1 VSLKIVLL
9 TCAVEV
15 LYILTVCCS
24 ETQYLIMLGSEI
36 HNQRPTMPK
45 LNLKQPIKEKFTK
58 VADKLKQSS
67 NNTKQRLKQIKLNFK
82 TSSGNKSAPKKNTKS
97 SHRLKTNFK
106 FNLNFK
112 KKEPKPELEPTPMAK
127 TLQKG
132 IKIVDKYPLYEPFA
146 QVVISQDP
154 KTGEHKYVL
163 DELQLDPME
172 RGIYNHILEILLA
185 EIQSP
190 KEEISDP
197 RKFFAQEAKKIVDK
211 YRISLGWLPDVS
223 WYKILYHAERDL
235 VGFGKIDPLM
245 RDPNIED
252 ISCDGVNKPV
262 YIWHR
267 VFESIETNLQFGSDE
282 ELDNL
287 VVKLV
292 HMAGKHVSSAFPI
305 VDASLPGKHR
315 LAVAYRR
322 EITPFGTA
330 FTIRKFREDPY
341 SIIDLI
347 NIGTFTEEMAAYL
360 WICLENRASVMVLGG
375 TAAGKTTA
383 LNALGCLI
391 KPGSKIMTIEETA
404 ELNLSHEN
412 WVSLIARQSYGLGGS
427 SIGEVALFDLVKTC
441 MRHRPDLMIVGEV
454 RGQEAYVLFQA
465 LATGHGGMC
474 TMHAENVQSAI
485 RRLTQKPMDISPAY
499 IPLMNIVMSVQRV
512 HLVKN
517 GEKKAY
523 RRILSVNEIVDSEKF
538 VESFKWDPIKD
549 QQAVDLESSFLLTNF
564 SERLGITREQL
575 LEEMKRRTEVLRW
588 MRKSRIRSY
597 KDVALIIAEY
607 YARPKEFY
615 QKILQ
620 GEEVKPVAVSR

>member
-1 VSLKIVLL
+1 MTTIVRVKQFFKSSSANLKIRMKSIKLRQTESKTKKQKPKFSSEKRKL
-9 TCAVEV
+9 TLPKINFAVKKKVKEEPIQSSSIS
-15 LYILTVCCS
+15 L
-24 ETQYLIMLGSEI
+24 
-36 HNQRPTMPK
+36 PK
-45 LNLKQPIKEKFTK
+45 TTK
-58 VADKLKQSS
+58 V
-67 NNTKQRLKQIKLNFK
+67 
-82 TSSGNKSAPKKNTKS
+82 
-97 SHRLKTNFK
+97 
-106 FNLNFK
+106 
-112 KKEPKPELEPTPMAK
+112 
-127 TLQKG
+127 
-132 IKIVDKYPLYEPFA
+132 VDKYSLYEPFA
-146 QVVISQDP
+146 QVVIVQDA

-163 DELQLDPME
+163 DELLLDSFE
-172 RGIYNHILEILLA
+172 RGIYKRVLEMLLA
-185 EIQSP
+185 EIASP
-190 KEEISDP
+190 KEEIADA
-197 RKFFAQEAKKIVDK
+197 RKFFAEEAKKIVDK
-211 YRISLGWLPDVS
+211 YRITLGWLPDVS

-262 YIWHR
+262 YVWHR
-267 VFESIETNLQFGSDE
+267 TFESIETNVKFDSDE
-282 ELDNL
+282 DLDNL

-427 SIGEVALFDLVKTC
+427 TVGEVALFDLVKTC

-474 TMHAENVQSAI
+474 TMHAENVQSAV

-512 HLVKN
+512 HLIKN
-517 GEKKAY
+517 GEKRAY
-523 RRILSVNEIVDSEKF
+523 RRVLSVNEIVDSEKF
-538 VESFKWDPIKD
+538 LNPFKWDPIKD
-549 QQAVDLESSFLLTNF
+549 EQAIDLSSSFLLTNF
-564 SERLGITREQL
+564 SERLGITRDQL
-575 LEEMKRRTEVLRW
+575 VEEMNRRSNVLKW
-588 MRKSRIRSY
+588 MRTKKIRSY
-597 KDVALIIAEY
+597 KEVASIIAEY

-615 QKILQ
+615 KKILDS
-620 GEEVKPVAVSR
+620 EEVKPIAASR

>member
-1 VSLKIVLL
+1 MSKATQKPSL
-9 TCAVEV
+9 
-15 LYILTVCCS
+15 S
-24 ETQYLIMLGSEI
+24 GLI
-36 HNQRPTMPK
+36 
-45 LNLKQPIKEKFTK
+45 NLKKIK
-58 VADKLKQSS
+58 
-67 NNTKQRLKQIKLNFK
+67 I
-82 TSSGNKSAPKKNTKS
+82 
-97 SHRLKTNFK
+97 
-106 FNLNFK
+106 NLNFK
-112 KKEPKPELEPTPMAK
+112 KPKQQPIPPPAPKPTQRGLKVIE
-127 TLQKG
+127 
-132 IKIVDKYPLYEPFA
+132 KYPLYEPFSH
-146 QVVISQDP
+146 VVIVQNP
-154 KTGEHKYVL
+154 KTGEFKYIL
-163 DELQLDPME
+163 DELQLDPLE
-172 RGIYNHILEILLA
+172 KDVYHNILEILLA

-190 KEEISDP
+190 KEEIVDP
-197 RKFFAQEAKKIVDK
+197 RKFFADEAKKIVDK

-235 VGFGKIDPLM
+235 VGFGKIDSLM

-252 ISCDGVNKPV
+252 ISCDGVNKSV

-267 VFESIETNLQFGSDE
+267 KYESIETTLQFENDE
-282 ELDNL
+282 VLDNL

-341 SIIDLI
+341 SIVDLI

-427 SIGEVALFDLVKTC
+427 NVGEVALFDLVKTC

-474 TMHAENVQSAI
+474 TMHAENVESAVK
-485 RRLTQKPMDISPAY
+485 RLTQKPMDISPAY

-523 RRILSVNEIVDSEKF
+523 RRVLAINEVADYENYLHP
-538 VESFKWDPIKD
+538 FKWDPIKD
-549 QQAVDLESSFLLTNF
+549 EQIISLENSVQIKTI
-564 SERLGITREQL
+564 SERLGITKQDL
-575 LEEMKRRTEVLRW
+575 LAEMNRRRDVLHW
-588 MRKSRIRSY
+588 MRDHNIRSY
-597 KDVALIIAEY
+597 KEVATIIAEY
-607 YARPKEFY
+607 YARPKQFY
-615 QKILQ
+615 EKIIS
-620 GEEVKPVAVSR
+620 GEEVIPTVVSNNA

>member
-1 VSLKIVLL
+1 
-9 TCAVEV
+9 
-15 LYILTVCCS
+15 
-24 ETQYLIMLGSEI
+24 
-36 HNQRPTMPK
+36 MPK
-45 LNLKQPIKEKFTK
+45 LNLSQKIKTK
-58 VADKLKQSS
+58 LAAAKTKIHQSNTALKARINKINQNIKTSTA
-67 NNTKQRLKQIKLNFK
+67 NTKAKIKNIKPPKLPKINFK
-82 TSSGNKSAPKKNTKS
+82 I
-97 SHRLKTNFK
+97 
-106 FNLNFK
+106 NLNLK
-112 KKEPKPELEPTPMAK
+112 KKEPEAEPTPIAK

-146 QVVISQDP
+146 QVVIVQDP
-154 KTGEHKYVL
+154 KTGENKYIL

-172 RGIYNHILEILLA
+172 RAIYQRILEILLA
-185 EIQSP
+185 EIESP
-190 KEEISDP
+190 KEEVTDP
-197 RKFFAQEAKKIVDK
+197 RKFFAEEAKKIVDK

-252 ISCDGVNKPV
+252 ISCDGVQKPV
-262 YIWHR
+262 YVWHR
-267 VFESIETNLQFGSDE
+267 NFESIETNLQFESDE
-282 ELDNL
+282 ALDNL

-360 WICLENRASVMVLGG
+360 WICLENRASIMVLGG

-427 SIGEVALFDLVKTC
+427 SVGEVALFDLVKTC

-474 TMHAENVQSAI
+474 TMHAENVQSAV

-499 IPLMNIVMSVQRV
+499 IPLMNIVMAVQRV

-538 VESFKWDPIKD
+538 IESFKWDPIKD
-549 QQAVDLESSFLLTNF
+549 QQIIDIESSFLLTNF

-575 LEEMKRRTEVLRW
+575 IEEMQRRTNVLKW
-588 MRKSRIRSY
+588 MRKEKIRSY
-597 KDVALIIAEY
+597 KEVASIIAEY

-615 QKILQ
+615 NKILEK
-620 GEEVKPVAVSR
+620 EEAKPVAASR

>member
-1 VSLKIVLL
+1 MSQSQQKTSLKQKI
-9 TCAVEV
+9 
-15 LYILTVCCS
+15 
-24 ETQYLIMLGSEI
+24 TQAITKT
-36 HNQRPTMPK
+36 NQNLHHTSD
-45 LNLKQPIKEKFTK
+45 NLKQRFAAQKQKIATIKPRLTASTASIKEKFK
-58 VADKLKQSS
+58 NLKFPSLS
-67 NNTKQRLKQIKLNFK
+67 L
-82 TSSGNKSAPKKNTKS
+82 GG
-97 SHRLKTNFK
+97 
-106 FNLNFK
+106 
-112 KKEPKPELEPTPMAK
+112 KKEAAQEETLSLANSARALPKDVKVVE
-127 TLQKG
+127 
-132 IKIVDKYPLYEPFA
+132 KYPLFEPFS
-146 QVVISQDP
+146 QVAIVQDP
-154 KTGEHKYVL
+154 KTGEHKYIL
-163 DELQLDPME
+163 DELQLDPLE
-172 RGIYNHILEILLA
+172 RGIYNRILEILLA

-190 KEEISDP
+190 KEELDDP
-197 RKFFAQEAKKIVDK
+197 RKFFANEARKIVDK

-245 RDPNIED
+245 HDPNIED

-267 VFESIETNLQFGSDE
+267 TFESIETNLQFESDE
-282 ELDNL
+282 DLDNL

-330 FTIRKFREDPY
+330 FTIRKFRDDPY

-474 TMHAENVQSAI
+474 TMHAENVQSAVK
-485 RRLTQKPMDISPAY
+485 RLTQKPMDISPAY

-517 GEKKAY
+517 GQKRAF
-523 RRILSVNEIVDSEKF
+523 RRVLSVNEIVDYEKY
-538 VESFKWDPIKD
+538 VNPFKWDPVKD
-549 QQAVDLESSFLLTNF
+549 QQEIDLDSSFLLTNI
-564 SERLGITREQL
+564 SERLGLTRKQL
-575 LEEMKRRTEVLRW
+575 LSEMKRRSDVLRW
-588 MRKSRIRSY
+588 MRKSNIRSY
-597 KDVALIIAEY
+597 REVATIIAEY
-607 YARPKEFY
+607 YARPQEIL
-615 QKILQ
+615 QKIKESHVEIQ
-620 GEEVKPVAVSR
+620 AAVEAETVAATK

>member
-1 VSLKIVLL
+1 MR
-9 TCAVEV
+9 
-15 LYILTVCCS
+15 IL
-24 ETQYLIMLGSEI
+24 
-36 HNQRPTMPK
+36 P
-45 LNLKQPIKEKFTK
+45 
-58 VADKLKQSS
+58 LKQSIQRISAKLQQTSS
-67 NNTKQRLKQIKLNFK
+67 NIKQKLRNTKLTLKKPKTKIQNLVKIKLPK
-82 TSSGNKSAPKKNTKS
+82 LPKLVVTPKEKKESDKPAKSGFFSKLFS
-97 SHRLKTNFK
+97 
-106 FNLNFK
+106 K
-112 KKEPKPELEPTPMAK
+112 KKKSEPETALNAK
-127 TLQKG
+127 SLPKG

-146 QVVISQDP
+146 QVFIIQDP
-154 KTGEHKYVL
+154 KTGENKYIL

-172 RGIYNHILEILLA
+172 RGIYNRILEILLA
-185 EIQSP
+185 EIESP
-190 KEEISDP
+190 KDEIADP

-267 VFESIETNLQFGSDE
+267 NFESIETNLQLESDE
-282 ELDNL
+282 VVDNL

-315 LAVAYRR
+315 LAVCYRR

-330 FTIRKFREDPY
+330 FTIRKFRDDPY

-347 NIGTFTEEMAAYL
+347 NIGTFTEDMAAYL
-360 WICLENRASVMVLGG
+360 WICLENRASIMVLGG

-383 LNALGCLI
+383 LNALACLI
-391 KPGSKIMTIEETA
+391 KPGSKIITIEETA

-412 WVSLIARQSYGLGGS
+412 WVSLIARQSYGLGGN
-427 SIGEVALFDLVKTC
+427 SIGEVALFDLVKTS
-441 MRHRPDLMIVGEV
+441 MRHRPDMLIVGEV

-474 TMHAENVQSAI
+474 TMHAENLDSAVK
-485 RRLTQKPMDISPAY
+485 RLTQKPMEISPAY
-499 IPLMNIVMSVQRV
+499 IPLMNLVIAVQRV
-512 HLVKN
+512 HLIKN
-517 GEKKAY
+517 GIKKAY
-523 RRILSVNEIVDSEKF
+523 RRILAVNEIAGFEDYVNIF
-538 VESFKWDPIKD
+538 QWDPITD
-549 QQAVDLESSFLLTNF
+549 EQTVSVESSALF
-564 SERLGITREQL
+564 SGISKRLGITTEDL
-575 LEEMKRRTEVLRW
+575 LEEMKRRRDVLHW
-588 MRKSRIRSY
+588 MREQKIRSY
-597 KDVALIIAEY
+597 KEVASIIAEY

-615 QKILQ
+615 QKIMAS
-620 GEEVKPVAVSR
+620 EEVKPDAASREI

>member
-1 VSLKIVLL
+1 MTPPKTTRREKLQQKLTQINQNLQQTSNKIKQKTTNTKKQLA
-9 TCAVEV
+9 T
-15 LYILTVCCS
+15 IK
-24 ETQYLIMLGSEI
+24 
-36 HNQRPTMPK
+36 PK
-45 LNLKQPIKEKFTK
+45 IKTKITNTK
-58 VADKLKQSS
+58 VKIQ
-67 NNTKQRLKQIKLNFK
+67 NIKLPKINLSIK
-82 TSSGNKSAPKKNTKS
+82 TK
-97 SHRLKTNFK
+97 
-106 FNLNFK
+106 
-112 KKEPKPELEPTPMAK
+112 KPEPELIIP
-127 TLQKG
+127 QKVLP
-132 IKIVDKYPLYEPFA
+132 KNVKVMDKYPVYEPFS
-146 QVVISQDP
+146 QVIIVQDA
-154 KTGEHKYVL
+154 KTGEHKYIL
-163 DELQLDPME
+163 DELPLDPME
-172 RGIYNHILEILLA
+172 NGIYKRILEILLA

-190 KEEISDP
+190 KEEIADP
-197 RKFFAQEAKKIVDK
+197 RKFFAEEAQKIVNK

-235 VGFGKIDPLM
+235 VGFGKIDSLM

-252 ISCDGVNKPV
+252 ISCDGVNRPV

-267 VFESIETNLQFGSDE
+267 TFESIETNLQFESDE
-282 ELDNL
+282 ALDNL

-292 HMAGKHVSSAFPI
+292 HMSGKHVSSAFPI

-330 FTIRKFREDPY
+330 FTIRKFRDDPY

-347 NIGTFTEEMAAYL
+347 NIGTFTEDMAAYL

-412 WVSLIARQSYGLGGS
+412 WVSLISRQSYGLGGS
-427 SIGEVALFDLVKTC
+427 SVGEVALFDLVKTC

-474 TMHAENVQSAI
+474 TMHAENVQSAV

-517 GEKKAY
+517 GEKRAY
-523 RRILSVNEIVDSEKF
+523 RRVLSVNEIEDFEKY
-538 VESFKWDPIKD
+538 VNPFKWDPIKD
-549 QQAVDLESSFLLTNF
+549 EQILDLDSSFLLTNI
-564 SERLGITREQL
+564 SERIGLTREEL
-575 LEEMKRRTEVLRW
+575 LEEMKRRSDVLRW
-588 MRKSRIRSY
+588 MRQKNIRSY
-597 KDVALIIAEY
+597 KEVANIIAEY
-607 YARPKEFY
+607 YARPKD
-615 QKILQ
+615 IL
-620 GEEVKPVAVSR
+620 EKVYAEVDTLATIG

>member
-1 VSLKIVLL
+1 MTKQTPQTKRSLTEKLKERFKKTSDRL
-9 TCAVEV
+9 H
-15 LYILTVCCS
+15 
-24 ETQYLIMLGSEI
+24 ETSQSI
-36 HNQRPTMPK
+36 K
-45 LNLKQPIKEKFTK
+45 LRIKAAKSRVKKSMDTKKGIKSVKPIKLPKIHFK
-58 VADKLKQSS
+58 V
-67 NNTKQRLKQIKLNFK
+67 
-82 TSSGNKSAPKKNTKS
+82 
-97 SHRLKTNFK
+97 
-106 FNLNFK
+106 NLSFK
-112 KKEPKPELEPTPMAK
+112 KKRLEPEVPSATK
-127 TLQKG
+127 TLPKDV
-132 IKIVDKYPLYEPFA
+132 KIIEKYPLYEPFA
-146 QVVISQDP
+146 QVVIVQDP
-154 KTGEHKYVL
+154 KTGENKYIL

-172 RGIYNHILEILLA
+172 RGIYHRILEILLA
-185 EIQSP
+185 EIESP
-190 KEEISDP
+190 KEEITDP
-197 RKFFAQEAKKIVDK
+197 RKFFAEEAKKIVDK

-223 WYKILYHAERDL
+223 WSKILYHAERDL

-252 ISCDGVNKPV
+252 ISCDGVKKPV

-267 VFESIETNLQFGSDE
+267 TFESIETNLQFDSDE
-282 ELDNL
+282 DLDNL

-360 WICLENRASVMVLGG
+360 WVCLENRASVMVLGG

-427 SIGEVALFDLVKTC
+427 SVGEVALFDLVKTC

-474 TMHAENVQSAI
+474 TMHAENVQSAV

-523 RRILSVNEIVDSEKF
+523 RRVLSVNEIIDSEKY
-538 VESFKWDPIKD
+538 VNPFKWDPIKD
-549 QQAVDLESSFLLTNF
+549 QQTIDLDGSFLLTNF

-575 LEEMKRRTEVLRW
+575 IEEMNRRTEVLRW
-588 MRKSRIRSY
+588 MRKGNIRSY
-597 KDVALIIAEY
+597 KEVASIIAEY

-615 QKILQ
+615 RKILES
-620 GEEVKPVAVSR
+620 EEVKPVAAVR